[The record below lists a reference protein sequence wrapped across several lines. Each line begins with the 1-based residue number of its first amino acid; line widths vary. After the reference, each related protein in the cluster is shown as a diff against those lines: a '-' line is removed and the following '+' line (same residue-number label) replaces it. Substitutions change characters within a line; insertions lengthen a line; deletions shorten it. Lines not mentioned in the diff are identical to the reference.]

1 METRISERFD
11 PAGPIFGYF
20 ELTNVVTGEFLNR
33 EEFVIKNVSMSGIS
47 VISNYPPIIGDSYPV
62 LIRYGGDK
70 HSFNVKIIHSRI
82 LRFQNQLEGI
92 FRPGVV
98 YATGCQLSF
107 QNDFQKNLIL
117 GIIQNDCGIPA
128 AAVTPLAGLEMAI
141 AL

>member
-1 METRISERFD
+1 MENRTSQRFD
-11 PAGPIFGYF
+11 PDAPIFGYF

-33 EEFVIKNVSMSGIS
+33 EEFVIKNVSMSGLS
-47 VISNYPPIIGDSYPV
+47 VLSNYPPIIGDSYPV

-70 HSFNVKIIHSRI
+70 HSFTVKIVHSRI
-82 LRFQNQLEGI
+82 LRFQSQEEGI

-98 YATGCQLSF
+98 YATGCQIAF
-107 QNDFQKNLIL
+107 QNDSQKNLIL

-128 AAVTPLAGLEMAI
+128 AAVTPLAGLQMAI